1 MENFEQNPEQ
11 SSGHFESSPSPTFAL
26 TPLSIEYLRE
36 VAKWARFLSI
46 LGLVGVGLSVLAYI
60 FLGVTLSAAPLAID
74 GTSSSR
80 GMAGV
85 TGLMFIPGVIIM
97 LIYILPIWWL
107 YQFSTRLGEAINFK
121 NNQILETSFQ
131 FLKKHY
137 KFIGIFVVVILALYI
152 LLIIGAVIAAVSG
165 ALINM

>member
-1 MENFEQNPEQ
+1 MDNFEQNQEQ
-11 SSGHFESSPSPTFAL
+11 PSGHFAPNPTPFLEL

-46 LGLVGVGLSVLAYI
+46 VGLIGIGLSVIAYI
-60 FLGVTLSAAPLAID
+60 FLGVTLSAAPLALD
-74 GTSSSR
+74 DNNAAK

-107 YQFSTRLGEAINFK
+107 YQFSTKLGEAINFK
-121 NNQILETSFQ
+121 NSQVLETSFQ

-137 KFIGIFVVVILALYI
+137 KFIGILVVVMLALYI
-152 LLIIGAVIAAVSG
+152 LLFVGAIIAGISG